1 MTNSKMKN
9 QEEIEVL
16 KLQLK
21 TQLDKNEELR
31 NKFKKNL
38 EIINELKKQIKEKN
52 EAIFELSRF
61 YYVRKIILM
70 LFNYLIYRK

>member
-1 MTNSKMKN
+1 MTNNKMKN

-16 KLQLK
+16 KLKLK

-38 EIINELKKQIKEKN
+38 ETISELKKQIKEKN